1 MPPTKPVNVLLIGSG
16 AREHALAIAI
26 ARSPKLG
33 ALYATGTSNP
43 GIASLASPVTVPTDI
58 KQIYR
63 LNQFCD
69 ANKISLV
76 VIGPEDPLAEGY
88 ADALAS
94 PGRLVFGPSASAARI
109 ESDKAWSKKLMRAAS
124 IPTAEGRAFTD
135 PDAAVQYLESRE
147 ESQVIKAAGLAKGKG
162 VILPDSLEEG
172 LDAIDRIMRR
182 REFGDAGK
190 TLIIEERLQGRE
202 VSVLAITD
210 GASILV
216 LPPCQDH
223 KRLRDNDEGPNTG
236 GMGAFCPADTIDDD
250 TMSRIETDILIPTLD
265 ALRREEIDY
274 RGVLYAGLI
283 LTPAGPKVLEFN
295 CRFGDPECQPLMSRL
310 ESDAIDLLSA
320 PANDTL
326 DQLDVRWSDKAAVC
340 VVLASEGYPEKPRT
354 GVPID
359 GVEAA
364 EAMSGVSVYHGATKA
379 VGGQLLTDGGRVLSV
394 TALGDTLADA
404 RDLAYAAADK
414 ITFKGKTYRTDVAAH
429 VTQRCHG

>member
-1 MPPTKPVNVLLIGSG
+1 MPPPEPANVLLLGSG
-16 AREHALAIAI
+16 AREHALASAI

-33 ALYATGTSNP
+33 RLFATDTSNP
-43 GIASLASPVTVPTDI
+43 GIAALARPVDVPSDI

-63 LNQFCD
+63 LQQFCD
-69 ANKISLV
+69 ANAISLV

-88 ADALAS
+88 ADALAA
-94 PGRLVFGPSASAARI
+94 PGRLVFGPGASAARL
-109 ESDKAWSKKLMRAAS
+109 EADKAWAKKLMRAAS
-124 IPTAEGRAFTD
+124 IPTAEGRAFSD
-135 PDAAVQYLESRE
+135 PDAATQYFESRE
-147 ESQVIKAAGLAKGKG
+147 EAQVIKAAGLAKGKG
-162 VILPDSLEEG
+162 VILPETPEEG

-190 TLIIEERLQGRE
+190 TLIIEERLVGRE

-210 GASILV
+210 GASVLV

-223 KRLRDNDEGPNTG
+223 KRLRDNDKGPNTG
-236 GMGAFCPADTIDDD
+236 GMGAFCPADTIDPE
-250 TMSRIETDILIPTLD
+250 TMSRIETDILVPTLD

-320 PANDTL
+320 PANGTL
-326 DQLDVRWSDKAAVC
+326 DGLDVRWSDKAAVC
-340 VVLASEGYPEKPRT
+340 VVLASDGYPQKPRT
-354 GVPID
+354 GVSIE
-359 GVEAA
+359 GVEDADS
-364 EAMSGVSVYHGATKA
+364 MPGVTVYHAATKM
-379 VGGQLLTDGGRVLSV
+379 VGGQLVTSGGRVLSV

-404 RDLAYAAADK
+404 RDLAYAAAEK
-414 ITFKGKTYRTDVAAH
+414 ITFEGKTYRTDIAAH
-429 VTQRCHG
+429 AAAATS